1 MVTRRVEVLQ
11 VQRVVP
17 RLVVVPEAELAFAA
31 LELNRKDGWSGNQHR
46 IDSAAE
52 PRNFELE
59 VERARKSAEGSPE
72 EVELLFPCLALFNFE
87 GVCVRC
93 SEGAEDL
100 VRLGCQKAVDRS

>member
-17 RLVVVPEAELAFAA
+17 RLVVIPEAKLAFAT

-52 PRNFELE
+52 PRHFKLQ
-59 VERARKSAEGSPE
+59 VQRARKPVEGSPKE
-72 EVELLFPCLALFNFE
+72 IELLFPGLALLNLE
-87 GVCVRC
+87 GVGVRS

-100 VRLGCQKAVDRS
+100 VRLGREKAFD